1 MDVGFWPASISEVIK
16 CQPQTVDEL
25 KSVVEDWAAN
35 IREDEL
41 HKMAHNIK
49 KRAQYCIN
57 ADGGHFGIYFEQI
70 FHKLIK
76 VVLLKSK

>member
-1 MDVGFWPASISEVIK
+1 MAPYSPDLAPMDVRFWPASISEVIR

-35 IREDEL
+35 ISEDEL
-41 HKMAHNIK
+41 RKMAHNIK

-57 ADGGHFGIYFEQI
+57 ANGGHFE
-70 FHKLIK
+70 H
-76 VVLLKSK
+76 LL